1 MQSVRPIPPLTLDPR
16 LSSTSP
22 GVTPFCLVRGR
33 LRVHRSR
40 TSFGDPVRCPGRIF
54 DFSESW
60 RDPAKALGVSTA
72 GLQVRDDLIADAAAV
87 ANEHHVPDTA
97 VRPVRLRCHKPRRY
111 PTVGAHWRTD
121 RRLGW
126 LALHDRAPRPYRRER
141 AWSLGHRR
149 LDQAAADDAQSLI
162 AIEPLRESNRNF
174 VCRVS
179 DVGKVWFTASRPICS
194 GACARE
200 PAQNCPGASFGGSL
214 SVVLERFGEG
224 AWPWPWTVR

>member
-1 MQSVRPIPPLTLDPR
+1 MSTFPIPSRRPTQNVGRLNLLTITTNLRAIAAAVGAANLQSVRPIPPLTLDPR

-179 DVGKVWFTASRPICS
+179 DVGTPLRC
-194 GACARE
+194 GA
-200 PAQNCPGASFGGSL
+200 L
-214 SVVLERFGEG
+214 
-224 AWPWPWTVR
+224 